1 MLYLGYIISSIPS
14 WVFIK
19 KVLAFIILEKLKI
32 PPNFGAYLL
41 QYVHQKIDHSFLCLD
56 IPTNFAAFPNTLGV
70 HNKICPL
77 YPRMPSI
84 FQLVVTTKLAVRSVV
99 PWRFSLNRSKQ
110 LNRFCFWWSTDIPPK
125 VFDSYSII
133 FTLTDFFHVPN
144 KDFPYQNIRLHSLSH
159 NICSVS
165 GEDLNFR
172 RKGAI
177 C

>member
-1 MLYLGYIISSIPS
+1 MGDKKSYLIPG
-14 WVFIK
+14 IQNMMN
-19 KVLAFIILEKLKI
+19 
-32 PPNFGAYLL
+32 PL
-41 QYVHQKIDHSFLCLD
+41 QGFHQKVFSFHNFWRNFDQKNLDYSFLFVD
-56 IPTNFAAFPNTLGV
+56 IPTNFCAYPCWEMHFGE
-70 HNKICPL
+70 HNDMYPL
-77 YPRMPSI
+77 YSRMASI

-165 GEDLNFR
+165 GEDLNFL